1 MTEQITP
8 KTNFIKEI
16 IDEHN
21 RTGRFGGR
29 VHTRFPPEPNGYLH
43 IGHTK
48 ALVIDFG
55 IAEEYGGLTNL
66 RYDDTNPVK
75 EDVEY
80 VDAIK
85 EDIHWLGFDWGD
97 REYYASDYFGQLY
110 DMAITLIKKGK
121 AYVDELSADEMR
133 EYRGTLTEPGKESP
147 WRNRSIEEN
156 LDLFERMR
164 AGEFPDGSKT
174 LRARIDMAAPNIN
187 MRDPVMYRILH
198 ATHHRTGDAW
208 CIYPMYD
215 FAHGQSDSIEGITH
229 SMCSLEYE
237 NHRPLYDWFLD
248 ELEIFHPQQ
257 IEFAR
262 LNVTH
267 TVMSKRKLRKLV
279 EASYVD
285 GWTDPRMPTLAAM
298 RRRGYP
304 PSAIRKFIDLVG
316 VAKNDSFVE
325 MELLEHVVRD
335 ELNAM
340 APRRMAV
347 LNPLKVVIDNYPER
361 QTEEF
366 EVLDFPQDPQK
377 TSSRMVPFGREIWIE
392 QDDFMEE
399 PAPKYFR
406 LAPGRE
412 VRLMNAYFVTAN
424 SVVKDANGQVVEV
437 HCSYDPETRG
447 GNALDGRKVKG
458 TIHWVSAAHA
468 LEAEAR
474 LFDYLFKDDFPED
487 LPEGEVFTDHVN
499 ADSLKIIEGIKLEP
513 SLATAKPGEHYQFV
527 RNGFFTPDIT
537 YSKEGDLVF
546 NRIISLVETW
556 AKMQK

>member
-1 MTEQITP
+1 
-8 KTNFIKEI
+8 
-16 IDEHN
+16 
-21 RTGRFGGR
+21 
-29 VHTRFPPEPNGYLH
+29 
-43 IGHTK
+43 
-48 ALVIDFG
+48 
-55 IAEEYGGLTNL
+55 
-66 RYDDTNPVK
+66 
-75 EDVEY
+75 
-80 VDAIK
+80 
-85 EDIHWLGFDWGD
+85 
-97 REYYASDYFGQLY
+97 
-110 DMAITLIKKGK
+110 
-121 AYVDELSADEMR
+121 
-133 EYRGTLTEPGKESP
+133 
-147 WRNRSIEEN
+147 
-156 LDLFERMR
+156 
-164 AGEFPDGSKT
+164 
-174 LRARIDMAAPNIN
+174 
-187 MRDPVMYRILH
+187 
-198 ATHHRTGDAW
+198 
-208 CIYPMYD
+208 MYD

-412 VRLMNAYFVTAN
+412 VRLMNAYFITAN

-487 LPEGEVFTDHVN
+487 VPEGEVFTDHVN

-527 RNGFFTPDIT
+527 RNGFFTPDIM

-546 NRIISLVETW
+546 NRTISLVDTW